1 MPDLAARV
9 EAAFVAAWDRREDV
23 LDELEALQA
32 EAEATGTSR
41 EILRLTLAS
50 ARLLRIAGRH
60 DEATDRMD
68 RVLAAWPGTDELPVR
83 RMLLNYRGLIAL
95 DAGRLAEAVAPL
107 LAAWRLAVEDD
118 PASAAVA
125 AMNLGMVLLELDDP
139 SGAARWL
146 DRATWPGQSAYSLA
160 HVVFGRALVGRHTG
174 DRAAVADAARTL
186 QDLDLPEDPVGIR
199 TVGLRHLVRG
209 WQALDADDRDQA
221 IASVEAALG
230 CFVDGTSSE
239 VVECRLLAARALAST
254 DPTGALGHLRAV
266 LDRGEPDG
274 ADRLHRMAAD
284 LHLALGDPAAAVPH
298 LQRAAEL
305 ARAPL
310 RGLGRTLRRLLEQQ
324 EGRVHAV
331 EAQLTVQNEAL
342 ERANASLEVARAEL
356 ERRVEVRTAA
366 LVEEV
371 AVREAAEREASAASQ
386 AKTRFLATMSHEL
399 RTPLNAILGYTAL
412 LGEELQEEAH
422 REDLRAIERAGGAL
436 LDLIEDLLDLTRAE
450 AEAERLPMEAVDL
463 QAVATEVVRKRE
475 GIRVRRGPGGAGRGG
490 TGPADQP
497 RRAPRGPC
505 ARTQRRGVG
514 PGRGPR
520 RSGAA
525 RRGRRRQRVERG
537 PDRPGHGPVP
547 ARRSPRGARSRARS
561 RRGTGPLRSDA
572 WRLPG
577 AEPPGRRAAR
587 PGDPAPLSRR
597 GTTSG
602 PGIGDASAAPRPP
615 SLFPPGTDTTP
626 WTSSIRSGH

>member
-475 GIRVRRGPGGAGRGG
+475 GIRFDAGPVALVAGERVRLTSLVGHLVDHALGRSDVVSVRVEDHGDRVRLVVDDDG
-490 TGPADQP
+490 SAWSADQIARATDPFRHADP
-497 RRAPRGPC
+497 REAHGLGLGLAVARAHCEAMRGAFRVLNRPDGGLRAQVTLLRC
-505 ARTQRRGVG
+505 HGGG
-514 PGRGPR
+514 PP
-520 RSGAA
+520 AA
-525 RRGRRRQRVERG
+525 RG
-537 PDRPGHGPVP
+537 
-547 ARRSPRGARSRARS
+547 
-561 RRGTGPLRSDA
+561 
-572 WRLPG
+572 
-577 AEPPGRRAAR
+577 
-587 PGDPAPLSRR
+587 
-597 GTTSG
+597 
-602 PGIGDASAAPRPP
+602 
-615 SLFPPGTDTTP
+615 
-626 WTSSIRSGH
+626 